1 MIAGALRL
9 SKLTGQNGS
18 NIPEFLESHNG
29 RKPIA
34 DEMSEFAKQE
44 IDFLMKKH
52 AEQFGFAD
60 GGKATGTT
68 DTIPAMLTPGEFVIN
83 KSAVQK
89 MGAGFF
95 DDINNMRSPVRA
107 MAEHIRGFNE
117 GGLVYS
123 GREQVSGDARDAM
136 RSEQGQAASKT
147 IRVELA
153 SGTQKVNASIAQQD
167 ESRFLE
173 VIKQAQSR
181 SW

>member
-1 MIAGALRL
+1 LV
-9 SKLTGQNGS
+9 
-18 NIPEFLESHNG
+18 
-29 RKPIA
+29 
-34 DEMSEFAKQE
+34 
-44 IDFLMKKH
+44 KKH

-60 GGKATGTT
+60 GGKATGTA
-68 DTIPAMLTPGEFVIN
+68 DTVPAMLTPGEFVIK

-95 DDINNMRSPVRA
+95 DAINNMRSPVQA
-107 MAEHIRGFNE
+107 MAEHIRGFAD
-117 GGLVYS
+117 GGLVYQ
-123 GREQVSGDARDAM
+123 GAGNISGDAREAM
-136 RSEQGQAASKT
+136 RSEQAQSASKT

-167 ESRFLE
+167 EARFLE